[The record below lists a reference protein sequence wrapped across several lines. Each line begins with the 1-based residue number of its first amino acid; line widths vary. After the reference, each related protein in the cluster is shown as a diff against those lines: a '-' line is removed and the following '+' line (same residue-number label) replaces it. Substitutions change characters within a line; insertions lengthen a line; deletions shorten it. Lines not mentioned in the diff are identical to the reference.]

1 MVSKNK
7 HIGSTFDNFL
17 EEEDLLA
24 TTEVEAIKRVIAYLL
39 QQQIDSKLMTKTA
52 MAEVLQTSRSGL
64 DRILDPENTSVTLH
78 TLAKAAELTGKKIH
92 ITLQ

>member
-1 MVSKNK
+1 MASKNK